1 MKQKVNKKM
10 AESQKRQSISSA
22 SIFNFGL
29 NPKIMMITPDEDRPS
44 TRGKSPP
51 GRSRSPESIVA
62 LYRTGNA
69 VVCTDHGTRSKTEF
83 YQNKYQK
90 QHQIFIN
97 F

>member
-1 MKQKVNKKM
+1 MNQVRTKADCQGR
-10 AESQKRQSISSA
+10 ASISGA

-29 NPKIMMITPDEDRPS
+29 NPKIMMIIPDEARLK

-51 GRSRSPESIVA
+51 GRSRSPGSIVA
-62 LYRTGNA
+62 LYRTGNT
-69 VVCTDHGTRSKTEF
+69 VDCTDHGTRSKTEF

-90 QHQIFIN
+90 QHQTFIN